1 MCEADEVG
9 KECLFKVIVCMGWNK
24 FFLFYPLLDANIF
37 YRLKFGKLSTV
48 SS

>member
-9 KECLFKVIVCMGWNK
+9 KGCLFKVIVCMGWNK
-24 FFLFYPLLDANIF
+24 FFLFHPLLDANIF
-37 YRLKFGKLSTV
+37 YRLKCDKLSRV